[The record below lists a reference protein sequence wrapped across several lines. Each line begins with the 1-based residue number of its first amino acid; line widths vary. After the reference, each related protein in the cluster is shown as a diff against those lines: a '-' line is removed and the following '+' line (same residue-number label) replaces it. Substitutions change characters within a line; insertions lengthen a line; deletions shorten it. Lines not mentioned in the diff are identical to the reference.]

1 MEDTM
6 RATTVRVLL
15 SVLAVIAG
23 ACGEAP
29 SPASPPAQ
37 APAAASPQLH
47 GVKMYLNQDNLQ
59 ARYPSYDTL
68 VSEMRQGGVDAVF
81 TTLYEGRTAFYDSRI
96 ITNRDK
102 AIDLARL
109 RESARKQNVTFG
121 AICQIFYDADT
132 LAERK
137 DLVPIDQHGSGEF
150 VNWQTLVCPSDPAY
164 RQYKLSI
171 VKEIATTVRPDVVS
185 LDFMRF
191 PTTWEIIP
199 ADAKPESIRNYC
211 FCDRCMRSFQDTT
224 KVAIP
229 PALDT
234 VPKRASWILANH
246 NETWVKWKTDLIT
259 SFVDDA
265 AREVRAIDPAIQVS
279 VHVVPWAQSVFA
291 NALLWNAAQDVA
303 ALSRHV
309 DYLSPMI
316 YHKLIG
322 HPTDYIRSLT
332 AELAEKTGRK
342 ILPSIQTAEIV
353 KEGQVSTA
361 EFKQS
366 LEYSL
371 AAPSAGTL
379 IFHWGEL
386 RPDDQAPAVRRE
398 KSAVFKATAGSR

>member
-1 MEDTM
+1 M
-6 RATTVRVLL
+6 RLTAVRVLL
-15 SVLAVIAG
+15 FVLAVLAG
-23 ACGEAP
+23 ACRGEAP
-29 SPASPPAQ
+29 APASLPAPPA
-37 APAAASPQLH
+37 ATSQLH

-59 ARYPSYDTL
+59 ARYPSYDGL
-68 VSEMRQGGVDAVF
+68 VSELRTGGVDAVF

-96 ITNRDK
+96 IPNRDQS
-102 AIDLARL
+102 IDLARL
-109 RESARKQNVTFG
+109 RESARTQNVTFG

-137 DLVPIDQHGSGEF
+137 DLVPVDQHGSGEF
-150 VNWQTLVCPSDPAY
+150 VNWQRLVCPSDPGY

-185 LDFMRF
+185 LDFM
-191 PTTWEIIP
+191 IIP
-199 ADAKPESIRNYC
+199 AAAKPEAIRNYC

-229 PALDT
+229 PALDS
-234 VPKRASWILANH
+234 VPKRAAWILANH
-246 NETWVKWKTDLIT
+246 NDTWVTWKTSLIT
-259 SFVDDA
+259 SFVEEA

-279 VHVVPWAQSVFA
+279 VHVVPWAESVFA

-303 ALSRHV
+303 ALARHV

-322 HPTDYIRSLT
+322 HPTDYIRTLT
-332 AELAEKTGRK
+332 AELAAKTGK
-342 ILPSIQTAEIV
+342 QILPSIQTAEIV
-353 KEGQVSTA
+353 KEGQLSVA

-366 LEYSL
+366 LDYAL
-371 AAPSAGTL
+371 APPSAGML

-386 RPDDQAPAVRRE
+386 RPDDQAPALRRE
-398 KSAVFKATAGSR
+398 KAAVLKAASHAR

>member
-1 MEDTM
+1 M
-6 RATTVRVLL
+6 RRTAVRVLL
-15 SVLAVIAG
+15 VAIAVGGG
-23 ACGEAP
+23 ACRDAAP
-29 SPASPPAQ
+29 PASPPTP
-37 APAAASPQLH
+37 APAAAPARMH

-59 ARYPSYDTL
+59 VRYPSYDGL
-68 VSEMRQGGVDAVF
+68 VSEMRAGGVDAVF

-96 ITNRDK
+96 IPNRDK

-137 DLVPIDQHGSGEF
+137 DLVPIDQHGNGEF
-150 VNWQTLVCPSDPAY
+150 VNWQRLVCPSDPAY

-171 VKEIATTVRPDVVS
+171 VKEIATNIRPDVVS

-211 FCDRCMRSFQDTT
+211 FCDRCMRSFQQTT
-224 KVAIP
+224 KVVVP
-229 PALDT
+229 PTLDT
-234 VPKRASWILANH
+234 VPKRAAWILANH
-246 NETWVKWKTDLIT
+246 NDAWVTWKTGLIT
-259 SFVDDA
+259 SFVEEA
-265 AREVRAIDPAIQVS
+265 AREVRTVDPAIQVS
-279 VHVVPWAQSVFA
+279 VHVVPWAESVFA
-291 NALLWNAAQDVA
+291 NALVWNAAQDVA

-322 HPTDYIRSLT
+322 HPTDYIRTLT
-332 AELAEKTGRK
+332 AELAAKTGRK

-353 KEGQVSTA
+353 KEGQLTA
-361 EFKQS
+361 GEFKQA
-366 LEYSL
+366 LDYAL
-371 AAPSAGTL
+371 APPSGGTL

-386 RPDDQAPAVRRE
+386 RPDDQAPALRRE
-398 KSAVFKATAGSR
+398 KSALFKAASELR